1 MHIRR
6 TILAATFSAAGV
18 IGGLAAV
25 APAHAAGPSL
35 CVTAH
40 VDING
45 NVKDVNQCT
54 SDLPAPPPAPTP
66 PAPTPPPL
74 PLPALP
80 LP

>member
-6 TILAATFSAAGV
+6 TILAATVSAAGV

-45 NVKDVNQCT
+45 NVQDRNQCT
-54 SDLPAPPPAPTP
+54 PDLPAPPAP
-66 PAPTPPPL
+66 PAPGL
-74 PLPALP
+74 PLP
-80 LP
+80 